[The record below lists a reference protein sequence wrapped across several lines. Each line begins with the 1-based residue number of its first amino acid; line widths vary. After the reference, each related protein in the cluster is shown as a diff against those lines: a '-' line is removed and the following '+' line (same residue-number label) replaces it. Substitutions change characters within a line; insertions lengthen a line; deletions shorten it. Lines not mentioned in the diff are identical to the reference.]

1 MSYGLPRTLDS
12 RVVNLSIAKLMENY
26 FYFTLENDTGRIR
39 YSMFPSFET
48 SKTILKL
55 VCDTEFYEISLKEET
70 REFPKFLPNQRAKIQ
85 FSVVVFLEKKRKKR
99 SDNSAKAIYRVDRVP
114 HILLQLATLFTRE
127 IIGRQ
132 RVYLPV

>member
-85 FSVVVFLEKKRKKR
+85 FSVVVFLEKKRKK
-99 SDNSAKAIYRVDRVP
+99 KAIIRLKRYIVDRVP

>member
-85 FSVVVFLEKKRKKR
+85 FSVVVFLEKKRKK
-99 SDNSAKAIYRVDRVP
+99 KAIIRLKRYIALIEFR
-114 HILLQLATLFTRE
+114 IFCSN
-127 IIGRQ
+127 
-132 RVYLPV
+132 

>member
-85 FSVVVFLEKKRKKR
+85 FSVVVFLKKKKK
-99 SDNSAKAIYRVDRVP
+99 KAIYRVDRVP